1 MIGGTVAVPTR
12 KLIFVDVRPIRIT
25 IVERNYPPCACRG
38 PYRDTDL
45 KNIHKRSTK
54 STQSTPIPITKMALP
69 LSPIANAA
77 LNIATPPTSFRQKQY
92 EARGYT
98 PKDNEGIDE
107 IPSSPF
113 VANVSDHLGHDNIS
127 PSKQLKHAP
136 NLIEKETTSI
146 QKVLESSASISI
158 AGQSPTKLLSRDRSP
173 CKLSSPEKRFP
184 VKASSSSDYR
194 TQTQERTMNVDL
206 KSRGNKGLAK
216 AIEIL
221 EDEGSMLEDEDI
233 DEVLDDAVL
242 NADGDGERDN
252 FADET
257 AFSNFSAVP
266 DMTMF
271 AKIGHSPIKYAAMGQ
286 TPRALGRD
294 ALHAMRKPIV
304 NDPQASP
311 TPRRS
316 REHPSTQYDSG
327 NTTNLILDFTEQF
340 NNLSGYNQ
348 GDISPT
354 RRGRLSPTKSQT
366 VPDLFTYTQG
376 ARTPSSNKGRQQPQ
390 SPGSRMS
397 NLLDFDIPPAP
408 TPRSMPTI
416 TPRELESLKS
426 AFMSEISS
434 LKASLSGKEA
444 EILSLKAAVGD
455 AEKRVGESMEQVR
468 EERNVREQLAVEKEE
483 WEKRGREME
492 AVLRNVKQEIVHGDR
507 EREALEGRLEESE
520 KRREAAEI
528 MAQEAESKMA
538 GMRAGSSSI
547 TESNGDGA
555 KSQPGSSSRDVEV
568 AVEKVA
574 RELHT
579 LYKSKHETKVA
590 ALKKSYESRWDR
602 KVKDL
607 EAKLDDL
614 GKENEELKIGRDATM
629 SGVVPRIQG
638 SEITEVLRQQAARD
652 AKMAKELEARL
663 QGLAVELKSVK
674 SDNNQLR
681 QELDQE
687 RVEKGELV
695 AACDELLALQ
705 ETGSGNHPAIT
716 SGVDNLRGSIS
727 RASGLRAPNFA
738 SGQGNGNGA
747 QSSES
752 RIGRVDRNR
761 SGSAQGIRP
770 GSGLGMRSGIMS
782 SIEKMGAYKGRAE

>member
-1 MIGGTVAVPTR
+1 MG
-12 KLIFVDVRPIRIT
+12 
-25 IVERNYPPCACRG
+25 
-38 PYRDTDL
+38 
-45 KNIHKRSTK
+45 
-54 STQSTPIPITKMALP
+54 MALP

-77 LNIATPPTSFRQKQY
+77 LNIATPLTSFRQKQY
-92 EARGYT
+92 EARSYT
-98 PKDNEGIDE
+98 PKEDDE
-107 IPSSPF
+107 VEDIPSSPF
-113 VANVSDHLGHDNIS
+113 VANVSGHLGRENIS
-127 PSKQLKHAP
+127 PLKPVKQSINP
-136 NLIEKETTSI
+136 IEKETTSI
-146 QKVLESSASISI
+146 HKVLENCASISM
-158 AGQSPTKLLSRDRSP
+158 AAHSPTKLFSHDRSP
-173 CKLSSPEKRFP
+173 RKLLSPEKRFP
-184 VKASSSSDYR
+184 VKVSSSSEYK
-194 TQTQERTMNVDL
+194 TQAQERPINLDPR
-206 KSRGNKGLAK
+206 SRGNEGLAK

-221 EDEGSMLEDEDI
+221 EDEGSILEGEDI
-233 DEVLDDAVL
+233 DEMLDNTVL
-242 NADGDGERDN
+242 NADGDGEREN

-257 AFSNFSAVP
+257 AFSTFSAVP

-271 AKIGHSPIKYAAMGQ
+271 AKIGHSPTKHAAMGQ
-286 TPRALGRD
+286 TPRSLGRD
-294 ALHAMRKPIV
+294 TPHTMRKPIV
-304 NDPQASP
+304 NDPQVSP
-311 TPRRS
+311 TPRRR
-316 REHPSTQYDSG
+316 RENLSTHDSG

-340 NNLSGYNQ
+340 NSLSGYGQ
-348 GDISPT
+348 GDASHT
-354 RRGRLSPTKSQT
+354 RRGMLSPTKSQT
-366 VPDLFTYTQG
+366 VPDLFANTQG
-376 ARTPSSNKGRQQPQ
+376 ARTPSPNKNCQQPQ

-426 AFMSEISS
+426 AFLSEISS

-444 EILSLKAAVGD
+444 EVLSLKAAVGD

-468 EERNVREQLAVEKEE
+468 EERNLKEQLAVEKEA

-538 GMRAGSSSI
+538 GMRAGSSSM
-547 TESNGDGA
+547 TESSGDGTKGQA
-555 KSQPGSSSRDVEV
+555 GSSSRDVEI

-590 ALKKSYESRWDR
+590 ALKKSYESRWDK

-614 GKENEELKIGRDATM
+614 SKENEELKIGRDATM
-629 SGVVPRIQG
+629 SGVVPRISG
-638 SEITEVLRQQAARD
+638 SDLTDELRQQAARD
-652 AKMAKELEARL
+652 TKTVKELEARVE
-663 QGLAVELKSVK
+663 GLAEELKSVK
-674 SDNNQLR
+674 RDNIQLR
-681 QELDQE
+681 YELDQE

-705 ETGSGNHPAIT
+705 ESGLGNHPAIT
-716 SGVDNLRGSIS
+716 SGVENLRGSIS

-738 SGQGNGNGA
+738 SGPGNGTGA

-752 RIGRVDRNR
+752 RIGRVDRSR
-761 SGSAQGIRP
+761 SGSTQGVGPGSGLGVRP

-782 SIEKMGAYKGRAE
+782 SIEKMGSYKGRSE

>member
-1 MIGGTVAVPTR
+1 
-12 KLIFVDVRPIRIT
+12 
-25 IVERNYPPCACRG
+25 
-38 PYRDTDL
+38 
-45 KNIHKRSTK
+45 
-54 STQSTPIPITKMALP
+54 MALP

-77 LNIATPPTSFRQKQY
+77 LNVATPPTSFRQKQC
-92 EARGYT
+92 EATSYT
-98 PKDNEGIDE
+98 PKEDNDMED

-113 VANVSDHLGHDNIS
+113 VANVSDDLGRENIS
-127 PSKQLKHAP
+127 SSKPVKQSP
-136 NLIEKETTSI
+136 NPIEKKTTSI
-146 QKVLESSASISI
+146 QKVLESSASISM
-158 AGQSPTKLLSRDRSP
+158 AGHSSTKLFSHDKSP
-173 CKLSSPEKRFP
+173 HKLSSPEKRFP
-184 VKASSSSDYR
+184 VKVSSSSDYKR
-194 TQTQERTMNVDL
+194 HTQQRNINLDPR
-206 KSRGNKGLAK
+206 SRGNEGLAK

-221 EDEGSMLEDEDI
+221 EDEGSTFADEEI
-233 DEVLDDAVL
+233 DEMLDDTVL
-242 NADGDGERDN
+242 NPGGDGECEN

-257 AFSNFSAVP
+257 AFSTFSAVP

-271 AKIGHSPIKYAAMGQ
+271 AKIGHSPTKYAAMGQ
-286 TPRALGRD
+286 TPRTLGRD
-294 ALHAMRKPIV
+294 TPHTMRKQIV

-311 TPRRS
+311 TPRR
-316 REHPSTQYDSG
+316 RKENPRTDDSG

-340 NNLSGYNQ
+340 NSLSGHSH
-348 GDISPT
+348 GDTSPT

-366 VPDLFTYTQG
+366 VPDLFAYPQG
-376 ARTPSSNKGRQQPQ
+376 ARTPSPNKNPQQLQ

-408 TPRSMPTI
+408 TPRCMPTI

-426 AFMSEISS
+426 AFLSEISS

-444 EILSLKAAVGD
+444 EVLSLKAAVGD

-468 EERNVREQLAVEKEE
+468 EERNLKEQLAVEKEA

-538 GMRAGSSSI
+538 GMRAGSSSM
-547 TESNGDGA
+547 TESSGNGTKGQA
-555 KSQPGSSSRDVEV
+555 GSSSRDVEI

-590 ALKKSYESRWDR
+590 ALKKSYESRWD
-602 KVKDL
+602 KKIKDL
-607 EAKLDDL
+607 EARLDDL
-614 GKENEELKIGRDATM
+614 SKENEELKIGRDATM
-629 SGVVPRIQG
+629 SGVVPRIPG
-638 SEITEVLRQQAARD
+638 PDITDEFRQQAARD
-652 AKMAKELEARL
+652 AKTAKELEARVE
-663 QGLAVELKSVK
+663 GLAEELKSVK
-674 SDNNQLR
+674 RDNIQLR
-681 QELDQE
+681 HELDLE

-705 ETGSGNHPAIT
+705 ESGPGNHPAIT
-716 SGVDNLRGSIS
+716 SGVENLKGSIS

-738 SGQGNGNGA
+738 SGPGNGA
-747 QSSES
+747 GAQSGES
-752 RIGRVDRNR
+752 RIGRVDRSR
-761 SGSAQGIRP
+761 SGSAQGVRPGSGLGVRP

-782 SIEKMGAYKGRAE
+782 SIEKMGNYRGRSE

>member
-1 MIGGTVAVPTR
+1 
-12 KLIFVDVRPIRIT
+12 
-25 IVERNYPPCACRG
+25 
-38 PYRDTDL
+38 
-45 KNIHKRSTK
+45 
-54 STQSTPIPITKMALP
+54 MALP

-92 EARGYT
+92 EARSYT
-98 PKDNEGIDE
+98 PKENDDIEDV
-107 IPSSPF
+107 PSSPF
-113 VANVSDHLGHDNIS
+113 VANVSDHFGRENIS
-127 PSKQLKHAP
+127 PSKPIKQSP
-136 NLIEKETTSI
+136 NPIEKEATSI
-146 QKVLESSASISI
+146 QKVLESSASISM
-158 AGQSPTKLLSRDRSP
+158 AGHSPAKLFSHDRSP
-173 CKLSSPEKRFP
+173 RKLSSPEKRFP
-184 VKASSSSDYR
+184 VKVSLSSDCKS
-194 TQTQERTMNVDL
+194 QAQERTISL
-206 KSRGNKGLAK
+206 GLGSRGSEGLAK

-221 EDEGSMLEDEDI
+221 EDEGSMLEGEEI
-233 DEVLDDAVL
+233 DELLDDTVL

-257 AFSNFSAVP
+257 AFSTFSAVP

-271 AKIGHSPIKYAAMGQ
+271 AKIGHSPTKYAAMGQ
-286 TPRALGRD
+286 TPRTLGRD
-294 ALHAMRKPIV
+294 TPHTMRKPRV

-311 TPRRS
+311 TPRR
-316 REHPSTQYDSG
+316 RGENPSTHNDSG

-340 NNLSGYNQ
+340 NNVSGYSQ
-348 GDISPT
+348 GDTSPT
-354 RRGRLSPTKSQT
+354 RRGRLSPTKNQT
-366 VPDLFTYTQG
+366 VPDLFAYTQG
-376 ARTPSSNKGRQQPQ
+376 ARTPSPNKSRQQPQ

-426 AFMSEISS
+426 AFLSEISS

-444 EILSLKAAVGD
+444 EVLSLKAAVGD

-468 EERNVREQLAVEKEE
+468 EERNLKEQLAVEKEA

-538 GMRAGSSSI
+538 GMRAGSSV
-547 TESNGDGA
+547 TESNGDGT
-555 KSQPGSSSRDVEV
+555 KSQTGSSSRDVEI

-590 ALKKSYESRWDR
+590 ALKKSYESRWDK

-607 EAKLDDL
+607 EARLEDL
-614 GKENEELKIGRDATM
+614 SKENEELKVGRDATM
-629 SGVVPRIQG
+629 SGVVPRLPG
-638 SEITEVLRQQAARD
+638 SDITEELRKQAAKD
-652 AKMAKELEARL
+652 AKTAKELEARL
-663 QGLAVELKSVK
+663 DGLTEELKSMK
-674 SDNNQLR
+674 RDNNQLR
-681 QELDQE
+681 HELDQE

-705 ETGSGNHPAIT
+705 EIGLGNHPAIT
-716 SGVDNLRGSIS
+716 SGVENLRGSIS

-738 SGQGNGNGA
+738 SGSSNGTGA
-747 QSSES
+747 QPSES
-752 RIGRVDRNR
+752 RIGRVDKSR
-761 SGSAQGIRP
+761 SGSAQGVRPGSGLGVRP

-782 SIEKMGAYKGRAE
+782 SIEKMGSYKGRLE

>member
-1 MIGGTVAVPTR
+1 M
-12 KLIFVDVRPIRIT
+12 
-25 IVERNYPPCACRG
+25 
-38 PYRDTDL
+38 
-45 KNIHKRSTK
+45 
-54 STQSTPIPITKMALP
+54 
-69 LSPIANAA
+69 ANAA

-92 EARGYT
+92 EARSYT
-98 PKDNEGIDE
+98 PREDDDIED

-113 VANVSDHLGHDNIS
+113 VANVSDHLGRENIS
-127 PSKQLKHAP
+127 PSKPVKQSP

-146 QKVLESSASISI
+146 QKVLESSASISM
-158 AGQSPTKLLSRDRSP
+158 AGDSHTKLFSHDRSP
-173 CKLSSPEKRFP
+173 SKLSSPEKRFP
-184 VKASSSSDYR
+184 VKVSSSTKYK
-194 TQTQERTMNVDL
+194 TQAQERTINLDPR
-206 KSRGNKGLAK
+206 SRGNEGLAK

-221 EDEGSMLEDEDI
+221 EDEGSMLEGEEI
-233 DEVLDDAVL
+233 DEMLDGTVL
-242 NADGDGERDN
+242 NADRDGDREN

-257 AFSNFSAVP
+257 TFSTFSAVP

-271 AKIGHSPIKYAAMGQ
+271 AKIGHSSTKYSTMGQ
-286 TPRALGRD
+286 TPRALRRETP
-294 ALHAMRKPIV
+294 HTMRKAIV
-304 NDPQASP
+304 NEPQASP
-311 TPRRS
+311 TPRRR
-316 REHPSTQYDSG
+316 RENPNTLDSG

-340 NNLSGYNQ
+340 NSLSEYGQ
-348 GDISPT
+348 GDTSPT
-354 RRGRLSPTKSQT
+354 RRGRHSPTKSHT
-366 VPDLFTYTQG
+366 VPDLFAYTQG
-376 ARTPSSNKGRQQPQ
+376 ARTPSSNKNRQQPQ
-390 SPGSRMS
+390 SPGNRMS

-426 AFMSEISS
+426 AFLSEISS

-444 EILSLKAAVGD
+444 EVLSLKAAVGD

-468 EERNVREQLAVEKEE
+468 EQRNLKEQLAAEKEA

-507 EREALEGRLEESE
+507 ERETLEGRLEESE

-538 GMRAGSSSI
+538 GMRAGSSSM
-547 TESNGDGA
+547 TESNGDGTKGQA
-555 KSQPGSSSRDVEV
+555 GSSSRDVEI

-590 ALKKSYESRWDR
+590 ALKKSYESRWDK

-614 GKENEELKIGRDATM
+614 SKENEELKIGRDATM
-629 SGVVPRIQG
+629 SGVVPRIPG
-638 SEITEVLRQQAARD
+638 SDITDELRQQAAKD
-652 AKMAKELEARL
+652 AKTVKELEARVE
-663 QGLAVELKSVK
+663 GLAEELKSVK
-674 SDNNQLR
+674 RDNTQLR
-681 QELDQE
+681 QELNQE

-705 ETGSGNHPAIT
+705 ESGPANHPAIT
-716 SGVDNLRGSIS
+716 SGVENLRGSIS

-738 SGQGNGNGA
+738 SGPGNGTGS

-752 RIGRVDRNR
+752 RIGRVDRSR
-761 SGSAQGIRP
+761 SGSAQGVRPGSGLGVRP

-782 SIEKMGAYKGRAE
+782 SIEKMGSYKGRSE